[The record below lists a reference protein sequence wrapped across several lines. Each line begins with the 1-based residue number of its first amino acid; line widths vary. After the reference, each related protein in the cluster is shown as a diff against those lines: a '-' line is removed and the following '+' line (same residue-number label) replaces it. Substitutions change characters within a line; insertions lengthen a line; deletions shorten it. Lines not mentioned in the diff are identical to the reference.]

1 MNRLIYVVLV
11 IGVLGLGPASAV
23 RAHEG
28 HTHSVMGTV
37 LKVSPGQVEIQ
48 TKDGKA
54 ETVVLTNKTAVTRDK
69 APAKLGDV
77 AVGDRVVIDVGTG
90 SKPLKARSI
99 RLGTAAPE
107 RAVQEKAAPKPRPA
121 S

>member
-1 MNRLIYVVLV
+1 MNRTSLMAVVLAMSL
-11 IGVLGLGPASAV
+11 GVATGVS
-23 RAHEG
+23 AHEG
-28 HTHSVMGTV
+28 HTHTLMGTV

-69 APAKLGDV
+69 APVKLGDV

-99 RLGTAAPE
+99 RLGTAVPE
-107 RAVQEKAAPKPRPA
+107 MPVPEKSSSKPRA
-121 S
+121 AA

>member
-1 MNRLIYVVLV
+1 MERTSLMAVVLAMSL
-11 IGVLGLGPASAV
+11 GVATGVS
-23 RAHEG
+23 AHEG
-28 HTHSVMGTV
+28 HTHTIMGTV
-37 LKVSPGQVEIQ
+37 VKVNPGQVEVQ

-54 ETVVLTNKTAVTRDK
+54 ETVVITNKTAVTRDK
-69 APAKLGDV
+69 VPARLADV
-77 AVGDRVVIDVGTG
+77 AAGVRVVIDVGNG

-107 RAVQEKAAPKPRPA
+107 KAPSKPRPRQM

>member
-1 MNRLIYVVLV
+1 MERTRVMAVVLMMSL
-11 IGVLGLGPASAV
+11 GVTTGVS
-23 RAHEG
+23 AHEG
-28 HTHSVMGTV
+28 HAHAVMGTV
-37 LKVSPGQVEIQ
+37 VKVSPGQIEIQ

-69 APAKLGDV
+69 APATLADV

-99 RLGTAAPE
+99 RLGTAAQDSAGP
-107 RAVQEKAAPKPRPA
+107 AKATPKARPA

>member
-1 MNRLIYVVLV
+1 MNRLMHIALV
-11 IGVLGLGPASAV
+11 IGVLGLGPVSAV

-28 HTHSVMGTV
+28 HAHSVMGTV

-48 TKDGKA
+48 TKDGKT
-54 ETVVLTNKTAVTRDK
+54 ETVVLTHKTAVTREK
-69 APAKLGDV
+69 APAKVADV

-90 SKPLKARSI
+90 KKPPTARSI
-99 RLGTAAPE
+99 KVGAAP
-107 RAVQEKAAPKPRPA
+107 AKPR

>member
-1 MNRLIYVVLV
+1 MNRLTHIALV
-11 IGVLGLGPASAV
+11 IGVLGLGLASVV

-28 HTHSVMGTV
+28 HAHSVMGTV

-48 TKDGKA
+48 TKDGKT
-54 ETVVLTNKTAVTRDK
+54 ETVVLTHKTAVTRDK
-69 APAKLGDV
+69 APAKLADV

-99 RLGTAAPE
+99 RLGAEAA
-107 RAVQEKAAPKPRPA
+107 AKPK